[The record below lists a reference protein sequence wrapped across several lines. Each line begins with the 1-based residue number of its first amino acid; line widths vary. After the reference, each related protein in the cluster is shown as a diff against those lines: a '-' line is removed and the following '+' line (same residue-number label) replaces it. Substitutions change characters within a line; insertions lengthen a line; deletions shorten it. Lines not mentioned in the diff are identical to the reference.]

1 MVRFHRKALPPE
13 GVPAGKDRY
22 MPDQVVVDAVKKVCE
37 SSAKREF
44 AETLELSIN
53 LKDIDLST
61 QANRLDTEI
70 ILPKG
75 RGRPVK
81 VAIFASK
88 EMAEK
93 ASGTADMIITQDMLT
108 DLIGNKRKMKKLADE
123 ISFFIADMSMMPTI
137 GRSLG
142 GVLGPRGKMPKPLPQ
157 TADPISLIKSLKSS
171 VKVRTRDKMTFHV
184 AVGTRNMPPEAVA
197 ENIEEVLARITSK
210 LARGEHNIRSIYL
223 KSTMGEAVPI
233 PIAK

>member
-1 MVRFHRKALPPE
+1 
-13 GVPAGKDRY
+13 
-22 MPDQVVVDAVKKVCE
+22 MPDQAIIDAVKKVCD
-37 SSAKREF
+37 SSKKPEF
-44 AETLELSIN
+44 AETLELAIN
-53 LKDIDLST
+53 LKDIDLSV
-61 QANRLDTEI
+61 QANRLDAEI

-93 ASGTADMIITQDMLT
+93 AAGAADMVITQEMLT
-108 DLIGNKRKMKKLADE
+108 ELIGNKRKMKKLADSV
-123 ISFFIADMSMMPTI
+123 SFFIADMSMMPTI

-142 GVLGPRGKMPKPLPQ
+142 PILGPRGKMPKPLPP
-157 TADPISLIKSLKSS
+157 TADPIPIIRNLKSS

-184 AVGTRNMPPEAVA
+184 AIGTRGMDPEAVA

-210 LARGEHNIRSIYL
+210 LARGESNIRSVFL

-233 PIAK
+233 PTAK